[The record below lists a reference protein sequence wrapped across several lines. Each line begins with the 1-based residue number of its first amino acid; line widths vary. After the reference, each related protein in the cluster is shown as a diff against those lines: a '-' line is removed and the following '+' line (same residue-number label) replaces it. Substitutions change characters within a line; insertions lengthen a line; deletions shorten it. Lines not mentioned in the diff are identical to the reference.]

1 MAITP
6 MMPSP
11 NTTMQQR
18 KRSSRTPEERRALR
32 KQLMQDA
39 RASAQSSSSSSIDS
53 TDSSSSSSNYYATS
67 AAAAPAAVD
76 VSPRSS
82 LFDSSSGSSSVASI
96 NCSQRTLH
104 TDIGKVI
111 PSDVAYIDQMCNGPN
126 NFDMSQV
133 MLYSDRKF
141 AVTNE
146 MNEQEATMMMFN
158 EDPTATATAT
168 QGTTRDSINKFQII
182 YVHTLQYK
190 GEIVWQLETTCNGD
204 GGINGMVGET
214 STCSLSGSM
223 LRVRINSK
231 YGSNDASVASASTRA
246 SFSGT
251 REKYAKSLQSI
262 LTESANEYHAFC
274 SSTH

>member
-1 MAITP
+1 MGVL
-6 MMPSP
+6 SF
-11 NTTMQQR
+11 
-18 KRSSRTPEERRALR
+18 EEEEA
-32 KQLMQDA
+32 
-39 RASAQSSSSSSIDS
+39 
-53 TDSSSSSSNYYATS
+53 AT
-67 AAAAPAAVD
+67 AAAVP
-76 VSPRSS
+76 
-82 LFDSSSGSSSVASI
+82 
-96 NCSQRTLH
+96 
-104 TDIGKVI
+104 
-111 PSDVAYIDQMCNGPN
+111 
-126 NFDMSQV
+126 
-133 MLYSDRKF
+133 
-141 AVTNE
+141 
-146 MNEQEATMMMFN
+146 
-158 EDPTATATAT
+158 PTATAAA
-168 QGTTRDSINKFQII
+168 TTRDSINKFQII

-231 YGSNDASVASASTRA
+231 YGSSDASVASTRA